1 MQTNTR
7 TDVVLEYVGS
17 NLARRKGEN
26 MLENRVL
33 YCKDNLS
40 VLRRLPSA
48 SVQLI
53 ATDPPFNKGKVF
65 ESKGASFS
73 DKWRSIEDYDLP
85 GQVGKVID
93 IATGSMR
100 GYLSFLTPR
109 LLEMRRVLRD
119 DGSIYLHIDWTAHA
133 YVKLLMDAIFGA
145 SNFRNEIVWCYTGP
159 SGARRIYPRKH
170 DTILFY
176 TKTDKYVFN
185 TDDIRIP
192 YKSLNGGD
200 PFGGKPG
207 GLTNAERAEYLKRG
221 KMPESHWS
229 NFVPVGALARERNGY
244 PTQKP
249 SALYRRMVKASSEV
263 DQFVL
268 DPFCGSGTTLVAAE
282 QLCRRWM
289 GIDELDAAIKI
300 AQVRLP
306 KAKIAS

>member
-1 MQTNTR
+1 
-7 TDVVLEYVGS
+7 
-17 NLARRKGEN
+17 

-40 VLRRLPSA
+40 VLRRLPSS

-65 ESKGASFS
+65 ESEGASFS
-73 DKWRSIEDYDLP
+73 DKWRSIADYDLP

-93 IATGSMR
+93 IAKGSMR
-100 GYLSFLTPR
+100 AYLTFLTPR
-109 LLEMRRVLRD
+109 LLEMRRVLRE

-145 SNFRNEIVWCYTGP
+145 SNFRNEIVWSYSLGG
-159 SGARRIYPRKH
+159 SSKRYWSRKH
-170 DTILFY
+170 DSILFY
-176 TKTDKYVFN
+176 TKTSNYKFHKPQVPATSVRLAGKSKGMLDWWV
-185 TDDIRIP
+185 DIP
-192 YKSLNGGD
+192 SLN
-200 PFGGKPG
+200 
-207 GLTNAERAEYLKRG
+207 N
-221 KMPESHWS
+221 M
-229 NFVPVGALARERNGY
+229 ARERNGY

-249 SALYRRMVKASSEV
+249 SALYRRIVKASSEV

-300 AQVRLP
+300 AQTRLP
-306 KAKIAS
+306 KAKIAP

>member
-1 MQTNTR
+1 
-7 TDVVLEYVGS
+7 
-17 NLARRKGEN
+17 

-40 VLRRLPSA
+40 VLRRLPSS

-73 DKWRSIEDYDLP
+73 DKWSAIEDYDLP

-93 IATGSMR
+93 IATGSMS

-109 LLEMRRVLRD
+109 LLEMRRVLRE

-133 YVKLLMDAIFGA
+133 YVKILMDAIFGA
-145 SNFRNEIVWCYTGP
+145 SNFRNEIIWSYTGP
-159 SGARRIYPRKH
+159 SVSRRFYPRKH

-185 TDDIRIP
+185 ADDIRVP
-192 YKSLNGGD
+192 YKRPPGDGLGFARRGMLVGGRVNR
-200 PFGGKPG
+200 
-207 GLTNAERAEYLKRG
+207 LTNAELAEYLKRG
-221 KMPESHWS
+221 KMPESYWLDFSH
-229 NFVPVGALARERNGY
+229 NMHMARERTGY

-249 SALYRRMVKASSEV
+249 CGLYRRMVKASSEV

-300 AQVRLP
+300 AQTRLP
-306 KAKIAS
+306 KAKIAP

>member
-1 MQTNTR
+1 
-7 TDVVLEYVGS
+7 
-17 NLARRKGEN
+17 

-65 ESKGASFS
+65 ESYRFSKGKSPVRLTFS
-73 DKWRSIEDYDLP
+73 DKWSAIEDCDLP
-85 GQVGKVID
+85 GQVARIID
-93 IATGSMR
+93 IAPGSMR
-100 GYLSFLTPR
+100 AYLLFLAPR
-109 LLEMRRVLRD
+109 LLEMRRVLRE

-133 YVKLLMDAIFGA
+133 YVKILMDAIFGV
-145 SNFRNEIVWCYTGP
+145 SNFRNEIIWSYTGP
-159 SGARRIYPRKH
+159 SVSRRFYPRKH

-185 TDDIRIP
+185 ADDIRVP
-192 YKSLNGGD
+192 YKRPPGDGLGFARLVGGRVNR
-200 PFGGKPG
+200 
-207 GLTNAERAEYLKRG
+207 LTNAELAEYMKRG

-229 NFVPVGALARERNGY
+229 DFTGVGRLNRERTGY

-249 SALYRRMVKASSEV
+249 CALYRRIVKASSEV

-306 KAKIAS
+306 KAKIAP